1 MPDTSTLNHNALA
14 PRQLTPAGW
23 LLLAAVLVVLAE
35 TSRYF
40 TVGDLP
46 MSAIWPVSGLFIG
59 ATAGLGYRALSVL
72 VPALV
77 LWQIGLQGLPL
88 VTALIVAAGQAT
100 GAAVAVWLMHRY
112 WAGQS
117 ENRPLGNQIALYT
130 RCALV
135 GGAVVSAMG
144 TLSLTQ
150 GTADF
155 EDARFHDVWLVYWA
169 FEALGI
175 ILFAPLVFLFL
186 WSPHRFMT
194 QLRRDWSSPLLQAWL
209 GVTLGVTALA
219 LIMGYRDM
227 TTYST
232 AVGFA
237 FFPLLCW
244 FVLQTRPANM
254 VLAVPAFAALFM
266 GFSLNEMAGLP
277 PIQAVPDLIRSL
289 LLVGGLAV
297 MTQVIAAISTERLRL
312 IDRFQQQARSDYLTG
327 LDNDRAFTRRLGSI
341 RSHPAEP
348 APPAPLWLCFL
359 QVLEADQFED
369 LLGFE
374 DSQKLEILLSQRL
387 LNTLDT
393 LGRPARIGDGAYAM
407 MVKAPHRDRL
417 AEKLEHLY
425 RQFDGQLLEPGEH
438 QTRIRVALGAVPLD
452 GSLADPSHYL
462 SAANQVVWQASRQS
476 HRVMI
481 GDDIQ
486 HLMAERRRSIEQ
498 LEQLKSALAED
509 RLELFAQLIHPF
521 DDDGSRLHYEILLRL
536 RASNG
541 ALLGPGVFLPVAETF
556 GFMVEIDQWVIRRT
570 LETLAHHPH
579 WLARTAKCAIN
590 LAGSSLANPELIAF
604 IRAQLTRTGVAP
616 QRICF
621 EITETERIQER
632 ATAARMVQDL
642 RALGCSVSLDD
653 FGTGLASF
661 DYLRSFELDY
671 VKIDGLF
678 IRDILSNPHDESMVR
693 AICSVAQGMGLRTIA
708 EFVEDGAVMERLQ
721 RIGVNYGQGFG
732 IHRPQP
738 LAELFAD

>member
-1 MPDTSTLNHNALA
+1 MLNTDALSHNALPRRQIA
-14 PRQLTPAGW
+14 PTAW
-23 LLLAAVLVVLAE
+23 LLLGLALMALAE
-35 TSRYF
+35 ISRYF

-59 ATAGLGYRALSVL
+59 ATAALGYRTLAVL

-77 LWQIGLQGLPL
+77 LWQIGLQGLPPA
-88 VTALIVAAGQAT
+88 TALIVAMGQAS

-112 WAGQS
+112 WRRQP
-117 ENRPLGNQIALYT
+117 EIRPLGNQIALYT

-135 GGAVVSAMG
+135 GGAVVSAIG
-144 TLSLTQ
+144 TLSLTR
-150 GTADF
+150 GTTDF
-155 EDARFHDVWLVYWA
+155 EGAQFHDVWLVYWA

-175 ILFAPLVFLFL
+175 ILFAPLAFLFL
-186 WSPHRFMT
+186 ASPRRFLR
-194 QLRRDWSSPLLQAWL
+194 QLQRDWHSPLLQAWL
-209 GVTLGVTALA
+209 AVTLGVIALA

-244 FVLQTRPANM
+244 FVLQARPANM

-277 PIQAVPDLIRSL
+277 PIEAVPDLIRSL

-312 IDRFQQQARSDYLTG
+312 IDRFQEQARSDYLTG
-327 LDNDRAFTRRLGSI
+327 LDNDRAFIRRLDGLS
-341 RSHPAEP
+341 SHAAETP
-348 APPAPLWLCFL
+348 SRWLCFL

-387 LNTLDT
+387 LATLST

-407 MVKAPHRDRL
+407 MVEASHRDGL
-417 AEKLEHLY
+417 WETLEALY

-462 SAANQVVWQASRQS
+462 SAANQVAWQASRQP

-481 GDDIQ
+481 ADDTQ
-486 HLMAERRRSIEQ
+486 RLMAERRRSIEQ

-509 RLELFAQLIHPF
+509 RLELFAQVIQPF
-521 DDDGSRLHYEILLRL
+521 EDPGSGLRYEILLRL
-536 RASNG
+536 RAADG
-541 ALLGPGVFLPVAETF
+541 TLLGPGAFLPVAETF
-556 GFMVEIDQWVIRRT
+556 GFMVEIDRWVIRRT
-570 LETLAHHPH
+570 LETLADQPH

-590 LAGSSLANPELIAF
+590 LAGSSLANPELLAF
-604 IRAQLTRTGVAP
+604 IRAQLTRTGVPP

-621 EITETERIQER
+621 EITETERILER
-632 ATAARMVQDL
+632 ATAARMVRDL

-678 IRDILSNPHDESMVR
+678 VRDMTDNPHDESMVR
-693 AICSVAQGMGLRTIA
+693 AICTVAQSMGLRTIA
-708 EFVEDGAVMERLQ
+708 EFVEDEALMERL
-721 RIGVNYGQGFG
+721 RAIGVNYGQGFG
-732 IHRPQP
+732 IARPQP
-738 LAELFAD
+738 LAELFRD